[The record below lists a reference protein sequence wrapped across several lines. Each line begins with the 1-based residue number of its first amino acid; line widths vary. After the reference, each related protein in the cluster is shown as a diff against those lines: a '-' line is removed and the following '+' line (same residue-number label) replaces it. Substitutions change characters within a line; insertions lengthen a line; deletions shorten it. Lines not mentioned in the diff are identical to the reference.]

1 MRGVTA
7 RFVMLIA
14 TAAVAPLVVY
24 GVVSILRL
32 ESGTKQSV
40 TEGNARVAGV
50 PTGPGGVLLARSI
63 EGREI
68 NFQAKYQF

>member
-1 MRGVTA
+1 VQVTN
-7 RFVMLIA
+7 LSNEIG
-14 TAAVAPLVVY
+14 L
-24 GVVSILRL
+24 
-32 ESGTKQSV
+32 

-68 NFQAKYQF
+68 NFQVRFKF